1 MDLSAFL
8 FLIFF
13 LEGFLQMKLMIM
25 WRAWLKFTVHTKHEV
40 VDCYKLRVDLDISGF
55 SFSFMPLNFLKISVY
70 VECSGV
76 LSVIIYA
83 YFLHEPL

>member
-1 MDLSAFL
+1 MFFSCWFVYGLRKFLLGKEILILLS
-8 FLIFF
+8 
-13 LEGFLQMKLMIM
+13 
-25 WRAWLKFTVHTKHEV
+25 
-40 VDCYKLRVDLDISGF
+40 DNF

>member
-1 MDLSAFL
+1 MRTIDDDL
-8 FLIFF
+8 LIDYNRYI
-13 LEGFLQMKLMIM
+13 GN
-25 WRAWLKFTVHTKHEV
+25 TKHEV
-40 VDCYKLRVDLDISGF
+40 VDCYKLRVDLDIPSF

-70 VECSGV
+70 VECSGF